1 MTENQRRAHD
11 LLTRRD
17 LALRTLAV
25 VALIVTTLAA
35 LLAAQP
41 F

>member
-11 LLTRRD
+11 LLTMRD
-17 LALRTLAV
+17 LVLRSLAV
-25 VALIVTTLAA
+25 VGLIVVTLAA

-41 F
+41 L